1 MKFLRQMIL
10 GSGMF
15 ALLAHPAGL
24 KADVTNA
31 PPNFKEVYDLIRT
44 HLAGET
50 QADLDRAAVQGL
62 LKQLHSKVSLAAA
75 PSETNSQ
82 SDAPLLAKSALYDG
96 PIGYLRVG
104 QVDEG
109 LAGRITTAYKELN
122 NTNQLKG
129 LILDLRFTDGH
140 DYAAASS
147 VADLFLS
154 KEAPLLDWGNGIV
167 KSKAKSDAIT
177 IPVAVLVNRQTAA
190 AAEALAAV
198 LREEDRALL
207 LGSRTAGEATMAQ
220 EFPLTTGQRL
230 RIATAAIKLGNGETL
245 SANGLTPDIQVAVNP
260 DDERTYYAD
269 PFKEISKP
277 LNLVASLGATATN
290 ANGGNG
296 TNRPPRIRPTEADL
310 IRERKERPGMELDYS
325 VSAAREAEAEKP
337 VIRDPVLGRAL
348 DLIKGISVLRPSKPS

>member
-1 MKFLRQMIL
+1 MIL
-10 GSGMF
+10 GAGMF

-50 QADLDRAAVQGL
+50 QADLDQAAVQGL

-207 LGSRTAGEATMAQ
+207 LGSKTAGEATMAQ

-260 DDERTYYAD
+260 EDEKTYYAD

-277 LNLVASLGATATN
+277 LNLVASLGAPPPTAMPATGPTGPR
-290 ANGGNG
+290 ASA
-296 TNRPPRIRPTEADL
+296 PPRQTSSANAKSGPAWS
-310 IRERKERPGMELDYS
+310 LDYS

-337 VIRDPVLGRAL
+337 VIRTRFWAVPWT
-348 DLIKGISVLRPSKPS
+348 